1 MAGAFALAAAVF
13 AAFAW
18 GGCLSLDL
26 GLPLDLAEAALALG
40 LAAGLP
46 TGFLEGL
53 AAFFGADLDA
63 IDCPLVDFPALPGLP
78 ALAEAPAAG

>member
-1 MAGAFALAAAVF
+1 MAAAVF

-53 AAFFGADLDA
+53 AAGLAAFFGADLDA